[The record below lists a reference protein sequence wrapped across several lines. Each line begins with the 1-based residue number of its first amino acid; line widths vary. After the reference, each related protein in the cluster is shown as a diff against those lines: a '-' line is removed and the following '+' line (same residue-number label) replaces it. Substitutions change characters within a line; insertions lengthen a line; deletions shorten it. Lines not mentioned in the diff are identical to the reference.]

1 MAFPEGDAEGQAFVA
16 AFRDGLR
23 QLGWF
28 EGRNLQ
34 IDRRWATPS
43 DPESILRLATELV
56 TLQPD
61 LILSHSTP
69 TTAALLKQTQS
80 IPIIFAFV
88 SDPLGS
94 NATGFIVM
102 EPTMASRMVAAA

>member
-1 MAFPEGDAEGQAFVA
+1 MAMRRRAFIAALGSAAAWPLVARAQQPERLRRIGILMAFHEADAEGQAFVA

-43 DPESILRLATELV
+43 NPGSILRLATELV

-69 TTAALLKQTQS
+69 TTAALL
-80 IPIIFAFV
+80 
-88 SDPLGS
+88 
-94 NATGFIVM
+94 
-102 EPTMASRMVAAA
+102 